1 MKIPLSWLKEYV
13 DFEDTAEGLADKLTF
28 SGIEV
33 EGITTVGGGVPGVV
47 VGNVTAIERHPN
59 ADKLTLCRVAFGGA
73 AELTVVCGAP
83 YVAVGGEYPFAPL
96 GTVLPG
102 GFTIEKRKVRGVVS
116 EGMLCAEDELGIS
129 GDHDG
134 LMELDA
140 TWAPGTPLAEV
151 MGPPETVIEV
161 EITPNRPDCLCLLG
175 VAREV
180 AALYG
185 TKLKVPAVDLVES
198 DVPVQQATRVAV
210 EDLTDCPRYTAR
222 ILRNV
227 KVGPSPAWMKR
238 RLEAAGIRAINN
250 IVDITN
256 YVMLE
261 CGQPLHAFDQKWL
274 TEGRIVVRH
283 PRPSE
288 TILTLDGVERELEP
302 QMLVIAD
309 AEKPMAVAGVMG
321 GENSGINDATT
332 EVLLESANFRPAA
345 IRATSKRLGMMS
357 ESAYRFMRG
366 VDAEVAEF
374 ASRRAANLMGELAGA
389 TLLAGCLDVRSE
401 AKKLWNVICRP
412 QRLST
417 LLGFSA
423 TPEDIAKAFESLG
436 LTVVACSPEAVEVTV
451 PSFRADLTREAD
463 LIEEY
468 ARLHL
473 KDLPPVR
480 SMATIVPD
488 ADDQPAQ
495 AQARLRDV
503 LVGLGLQQIMN
514 YSFLAEDLLDLLN
527 KDNAPHRVKLA
538 NPLTAD
544 HTVLRDSLLP
554 QMVETIGLNVSRQV
568 DEVAFFE
575 TGRVFRLGPENLPTE
590 HDHVAVGLLGPMGR
604 TGLERFQPVSELDMM
619 LWIKGLWEQAAAA
632 LQLHG
637 ATLQPAD
644 RPWSEPGRGLDVVV
658 EGEVIGWLGLLNVA
672 IAKEWRIHEPV
683 GLLEAAVHPLLK
695 DVGAIPELTP
705 PPTYPSIRRDAA
717 LIVAADVRHERVLEV
732 ARAAAPAELETIEL
746 FDVYQG
752 KNLGE
757 GRKSM
762 AYAFIYR
769 APTGTLT
776 DEAANTF
783 QEKVNAALKAHLPAD
798 IRDGVSP

>member
-1 MKIPLSWLKEYV
+1 MNILLSWLKDYV

-47 VGNVTAIERHPN
+47 VGKVTAVEKHPN
-59 ADKLTLCRVAFGGA
+59 ADKLTLCRVDFGGA

-83 YVAVGGEYPFAPL
+83 NVAVGGSYPFAPL
-96 GTVLPG
+96 GTVLAG

-129 GDHDG
+129 DDHDG

-140 TWAPGTPLAEV
+140 AWAPGTPLAEV

-161 EITPNRPDCLCLLG
+161 EITPDRPDCLSLLG

-185 TKLKVPAVDLVES
+185 TKLKLPTINLSES
-198 DVPVQQATRVAV
+198 DVPVQEATSVAV
-210 EDLTDCPRYTAR
+210 EDLTECPRYTAR

-227 KVGPSPAWMKR
+227 KVGPSPDWMKR
-238 RLEAAGIRAINN
+238 RLEVSGIRAINN

-274 TEGRIVVRH
+274 AEGRIVVRH
-283 PRPSE
+283 PHPGE
-288 TILTLDGVERELEP
+288 TILTLDGIERKLEP

-332 EVLLESANFRPAA
+332 DVLLESANFRPAA

-357 ESAYRFMRG
+357 ESSYRFIRG
-366 VDAEVAEF
+366 VDAEVAEY
-374 ASRRAANLMGELAGA
+374 ASRRAADLMCQLAGA
-389 TLLAGCLDVRSE
+389 TLLAGCLDVRTE
-401 AKKLWNVICRP
+401 AMKSWKVICRP
-412 QRLST
+412 ERLST
-417 LLGFSA
+417 LLGFPV
-423 TPEDIAKAFESLG
+423 TPDDMAKTFESLE
-436 LTVVACSPEAVEVTV
+436 LKVVACSPEAVEVLV

-473 KDLPPVR
+473 KELPPVR

-488 ADDQPAQ
+488 ADDKPAQ

-514 YSFLAEDLLDLLN
+514 YSFLAEGLLDLLN
-527 KDNAPHRVKLA
+527 KDNASHRVKLA

-590 HDHVAVGLLGPMGR
+590 YDHVAVGLLGPVGR

-619 LWIKGLWEQAAAA
+619 LWIKGLWEQAASA
-632 LQLHG
+632 LQLCG
-637 ATLQPAD
+637 ATLKAAD
-644 RPWSEPGRGLDVVV
+644 RPWSEPGRGLDVLV

-683 GLLEAAVHPLLK
+683 GLLEVAVNPLVK
-695 DVGAIPELTP
+695 DVSSIRELTP
-705 PPTYPSIRRDAA
+705 PPTYPSIRRDVA
-717 LIVAADVRHERVLEV
+717 LIVATDVSHARVLEV
-732 ARAAAPAELETIEL
+732 AHTAAPAELETIEL

-762 AYAFIYR
+762 AYAFTYR
-769 APTGTLT
+769 AKTGTLT
-776 DEAANTF
+776 DEAANAF
-783 QEKVNAALKAHLPAD
+783 QEKVNAALKQELPAE
-798 IRDGVSP
+798 IREG